1 MLTLYHH
8 NDLDEWL
15 ARPQLLGLFILQLY
29 KLEELY
35 IDIEY
40 KKDVQIRLIK
50 RKNL

>member
-15 ARPQLLGLFILQLY
+15 ARQQLLGLFILQLY

-35 IDIEY
+35 KDIEY